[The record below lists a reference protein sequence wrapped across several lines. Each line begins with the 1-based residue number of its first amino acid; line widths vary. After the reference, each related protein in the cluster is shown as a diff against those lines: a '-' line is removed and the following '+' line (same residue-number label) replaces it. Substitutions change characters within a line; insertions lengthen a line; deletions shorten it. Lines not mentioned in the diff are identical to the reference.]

1 MCLFKQP
8 KTQAPPPLAPA
19 PPPPI
24 PPTPA
29 TPAPDPVVKDLN
41 PQVRRAKSK
50 SAKKKGSN
58 YAKGTGSQ
66 TIKLG
71 PKLNAGM
78 NQGGGLN

>member
-24 PPTPA
+24 PPVA
-29 TPAPDPVVKDLN
+29 STPAPDPVVKDLN

-50 SAKKKGSN
+50 SSKKQASN
-58 YAKGTGSQ
+58 YAKGIGSQ
-66 TIKLG
+66 AIKLG
-71 PKLNAGM
+71 PKLNTGM
-78 NQGGGLN
+78 NQGGGVN